1 MTTSRSGEG
10 RSVLGKSAYLA
21 IWLSGAGFLTFPS
34 WAQKCS
40 GLSRFVLIAGLVS
53 LYLAWPRRQRLQ
65 GSMGALLGL
74 VPLLCLA
81 WILDR
86 QAGLHGDRAHWLAG
100 HGAILCLASASL
112 SVSRGGRWHA
122 CRGLLFGF
130 WYLLPLAIG
139 LWSHLAAGSTLQTS
153 HVLSWSPIG
162 SFWQELPLP
171 RSGVPGLDLHRN
183 LPLLLVSGACIAALG
198 LRGTGAGEHVQ

>member
-1 MTTSRSGEG
+1 MTISRAGEG
-10 RSVLGKSAYLA
+10 RSALGKSAYLA
-21 IWLSGAGFLTFPS
+21 LWLLSAGFLAFPS

-40 GLSRFVLIAGLVS
+40 GLSRFVLITGLVS
-53 LYLAWPRRQRLQ
+53 LYLAWPRQQRSR
-65 GSMGALLGL
+65 GSLGTLLGL

-86 QAGLHGDRAHWLAG
+86 QAGLHGERAYWLAG
-100 HGAILCLASASL
+100 HGVILCLASAFL

-122 CRGLLFGF
+122 LRGLLFGF

-139 LWSHLAAGSTLQTS
+139 LWSHLAAGSSLHTS

-162 SFWQELPLP
+162 SFWRELPLL
-171 RSGVPGLDLHRN
+171 RSEAPGLDLQRN
-183 LPLLLVSGACIAALG
+183 LPLLLVSGVCIAALG
-198 LRGTGAGEHVQ
+198 LRGIGAREDFQ